1 MNDIQTAAGNDRSH
15 AKLSPSGAFR
25 WMKCPGQPAFTAH
38 MPNHS
43 SRYAAEGTVAHH
55 VGEAAL
61 RSGKDAKDFIGET
74 IEAEVNGKPEWFT
87 VDKPM
92 ADAVQVYV
100 DWART
105 IAGDDKHVL
114 LLEQQVTLEPLG
126 IPVWGTSDCV
136 IYVPSLFLLIVG
148 DYKHGQGHPIEVKDN
163 EQLRIYALGAIET
176 VAKPRGWHV
185 DRVQTTI
192 IQPRA
197 PHPLGP
203 IRSHT
208 YSVLDL
214 LDFASDLTDA
224 AARCGEAAD
233 CLELTQANDP
243 LADQAADTF
252 HSEFLVPGEWC
263 KWCPA
268 ENSCPARVVAAQQVV
283 PVTFMR
289 DLPPATMMTFEQ
301 KAELLKRIDTLDV
314 EGWIKSLRGSVQAE
328 LEAGATHPDWKLV
341 PKRAI
346 RTWSKPEA
354 EIVQALEPLVA
365 TKLDLYDMKLVSP
378 AQAEK
383 LIGKKNF
390 PKDLAVSVSSGFN
403 LAPASDF
410 RAGVAVD
417 PGDDFDAV
425 TP

>member
-1 MNDIQTAAGNDRSH
+1 MDNTNTAAGNDRAH
-15 AKLSPSGAFR
+15 AKLSPSGAYR

-38 MPNHS
+38 MPNLS
-43 SRYAAEGTVAHH
+43 SFYAAQGTVAHH

-74 IEAEVNGKPEWFT
+74 ILAEVKGKDEAFT
-87 VDKPM
+87 VDREM
-92 ADAVQVYV
+92 ANAVQVYV

-105 IAGDDKHVL
+105 IAGDEKHTL
-114 LLEQQVTLEPLG
+114 LLEQQVSLESMRV
-126 IPVWGTSDCV
+126 PVWGTSDCV

-148 DYKHGQGHPIEVKDN
+148 DYKHGQGHPVEVKDN

-176 VAKPRGWHV
+176 VAKPRGWRV

-208 YSVLDL
+208 YTMLELLDFTADL
-214 LDFASDLTDA
+214 LDA
-224 AARCGEAAD
+224 ANRCNEAA
-233 CLELTQANDP
+233 ELYSHINDDGP
-243 LADQAADTF
+243 HADHCAD
-252 HSEFLVPGEWC
+252 EFFATLVPGEYC

-268 ENSCPARVVAAQQVV
+268 ENSCPARVAAAQQVV

-301 KAELLKRIDTLDV
+301 RAELLKRIDAIDV
-314 EGWIKSLRGSVQAE
+314 EGWIKSLRADVQAE

-341 PKRAI
+341 PKRAS
-346 RTWSKPEA
+346 RVWSKPEA
-354 EIVQALEPLVA
+354 EVVKALEPLVA

-383 LIGKKNF
+383 LVGKKNF

-410 RAGVAVD
+410 RAGVTVD

>member
-1 MNDIQTAAGNDRSH
+1 MNDIQTAAGNDRAH
-15 AKLSPSGAFR
+15 AKLSPSGAYR

-38 MPNHS
+38 MPNYS

-148 DYKHGQGHPIEVKDN
+148 DYKHGQGHPVEVKDN
-163 EQLRIYALGAIET
+163 EQLKSYGLATL
-176 VAKPRGWHV
+176 VSLAKQKGWRV

-197 PHPLGP
+197 QHPLGP

-208 YSVLDL
+208 YTVLDL
-214 LDFASDLTDA
+214 IDFAQELTDA
-224 AARCGEAAD
+224 AARCEDAAD
-233 CLELTQANDP
+233 LYSHINDDGP
-243 LADQAADTF
+243 HADHCAD
-252 HSEFLVPGEWC
+252 EFFPMLVPGEWC

-268 ENSCPARVVAAQQVV
+268 ENSCPARVAAAQQVV

-289 DLPPATMMTFEQ
+289 NLPPATMMTFEQ

-410 RAGVAVD
+410 RAGVTVD
-417 PGDDFDAV
+417 AGDDFDAV